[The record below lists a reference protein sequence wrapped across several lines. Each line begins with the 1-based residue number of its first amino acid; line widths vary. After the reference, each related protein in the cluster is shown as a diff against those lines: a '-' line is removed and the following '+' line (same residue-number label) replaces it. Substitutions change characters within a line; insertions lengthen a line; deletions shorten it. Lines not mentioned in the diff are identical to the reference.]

1 MSLFI
6 RKKNRECQRINQE
19 QVALLNTSR
28 TRIRL
33 LMTAYSPLRIASLE
47 LGRLSVTLETDSK
60 TLPIEFVLGMPMS
73 LDIKTLK
80 IRISYITQMK

>member
-1 MSLFI
+1 
-6 RKKNRECQRINQE
+6 
-19 QVALLNTSR
+19 
-28 TRIRL
+28 
-33 LMTAYSPLRIASLE
+33 MTAYSPLRIASLE